1 MLSTSTEPNS
11 LASRY
16 ARLPSGDTINCLAVK
31 LPCPKPTEE
40 VTLFEMVTKPRGS
53 GHPGQPRTGL
63 PETVAVTMSALGGAR
78 TSISLPLGG
87 GVVEFNAFGN
97 GRIIVAPLTA
107 TVPPSVAE
115 PASQVGLKPTPFES
129 TTYPANP
136 LARNATSVAR
146 NATSVAGAASETERR
161 GSRAE

>member
-1 MLSTSTEPNS
+1 M
-11 LASRY
+11 
-16 ARLPSGDTINCLAVK
+16 
-31 LPCPKPTEE
+31 
-40 VTLFEMVTKPRGS
+40 
-53 GHPGQPRTGL
+53 
-63 PETVAVTMSALGGAR
+63 
-78 TSISLPLGG
+78 
-87 GVVEFNAFGN
+87 EFNAFGN

-115 PASQVGLKPTPFES
+115 PASQVGLKATPFES

-136 LARNATSVAR
+136 LAR

>member
-1 MLSTSTEPNS
+1 MLYTSTEPNS

-31 LPCPKPTEE
+31 VPCPKPTEE

-53 GHPGQPRTGL
+53 GHPGLPRTGL

-107 TVPPSVAE
+107 PVPPSVDN
-115 PASQVGLKPTPFES
+115 PASQVGLKAWTF
-129 TTYPANP
+129 
-136 LARNATSVAR
+136 
-146 NATSVAGAASETERR
+146 ASRTFHEHTF
-161 GSRAE
+161 A